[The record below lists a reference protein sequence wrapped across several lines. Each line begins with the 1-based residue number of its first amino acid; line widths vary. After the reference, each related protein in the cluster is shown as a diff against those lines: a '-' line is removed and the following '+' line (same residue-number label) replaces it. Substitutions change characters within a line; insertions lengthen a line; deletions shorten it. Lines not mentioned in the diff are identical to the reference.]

1 MNEILVDKGRRAC
14 SCKEFF
20 AYIGLELGMSLLKFN
35 DIKKNIGHGV
45 AFWDM
50 RLSVQQCHILVFK
63 TFVHVFIFYLDS
75 HMTVMEPV
83 VIFCGFADH

>member
-35 DIKKNIGHGV
+35 DIKKKNWAWG
-45 AFWDM
+45 
-50 RLSVQQCHILVFK
+50 S
-63 TFVHVFIFYLDS
+63 FVHVFIFYLDS

>member
-35 DIKKNIGHGV
+35 DIKK
-45 AFWDM
+45 
-50 RLSVQQCHILVFK
+50 ILG
-63 TFVHVFIFYLDS
+63 
-75 HMTVMEPV
+75 M
-83 VIFCGFADH
+83 G